1 MSAVD
6 YTDELEAGWVIF
18 PLYPITRTAS
28 GVSCGCGEP
37 ECSAIGKHP
46 RASNWQHTQP
56 YDEAQLAY
64 LEDFDDEFFGNQ
76 LIDNHGVVVASSGL
90 LVVDVDGR
98 NGGFESAKRLAHV
111 REQARYIVRTG
122 SGNGEHWYFTIPQE
136 WVGKSLS
143 GTLRDYP
150 GIDFK
155 SSGYVVGVG
164 CEHVSGQR
172 YEAMLGRPTDATEA
186 PAELL
191 NILDRPERQRF
202 VYEGTT
208 TDYSDDDLRSMVAA
222 IQNPGRDYELYAA
235 MGMSIHAATGG
246 SALGCSLW
254 HEWASQSPLYDAQS
268 TDRKWHSFGKHAN
281 PMTVGTLI
289 KMARDHGWQP
299 PVTFTDNTD
308 WGALPE
314 AAPSTAAP
322 KSSKYNLLSPPGLV
336 GEVCEWINSR
346 CAFPREHLA
355 VAAALQIVSNAA
367 GLTHLVAG
375 RNTSLNLITFAIAGS
390 RSGKGAIKQCINEVN
405 RALGFAPAE
414 HGKFKSS
421 QELVRNAIEH
431 QAVIYTYDEFG
442 EQLKKIGG
450 ASKSGAHYLEDLL
463 AELMAM
469 YSVPTGVHSVSGDVK
484 REIVERMDKA
494 VASAVK
500 KAGLDDDENPYD
512 FARDNP
518 GSELAKALR
527 NRDSAENG
535 ISEPFLTFF
544 GISEPVSFH
553 DAINSNRTLM
563 TGGFLGRSLIF
574 EELETVPKE
583 KDPEDVNHGPIPDR
597 VLMRLMALSGGGSAE
612 TRKGCRIERE
622 GEWRYIEWSPEGRKM
637 LDAVRHYWR
646 EVALHERD
654 AGTGLESQALGATE
668 LAIKV
673 AGILGAGEG
682 IISGEH
688 MGWAHELVKRVTH
701 MKINKAKADD
711 GLESTSAS
719 EKGDG
724 LLLAIMTTVENADKE
739 MTPGVLKQRVPGGKK
754 MGDGPIQAALDHL
767 VANGRLR
774 VDHRKG
780 GNGRTFP
787 YYSLA

>member
-6 YTDELEAGWVIF
+6 YTDELAADWIIF
-18 PLYPITRTAS
+18 PLYPIVRTAA

-37 ECSAIGKHP
+37 DCGAIGKHP

-76 LIDNHGVVVASSGL
+76 LVDNHGVVVASSGL

-98 NGGFESAKRLAHV
+98 NGGFDSAESLQHIRD
-111 REQARYIVRTG
+111 QSCYIVRTG
-122 SGNGEHWYFTIPQE
+122 SGNGEHWYFSVPQE

-155 SSGYVVGVG
+155 SSGFVVGVG

-172 YEAMLGRPTDATEA
+172 YEAIKGNPADVTEA
-186 PAELL
+186 PIELMQL
-191 NILDRPERQRF
+191 LDRPERQRF
-202 VYEGTT
+202 QYNGAT
-208 TDYSDDDLRSMVAA
+208 TDYSDDDLRSMVQA
-222 IQNPGRDYELYAA
+222 IPNPGRDYEQYIAI
-235 MGMSIHAATGG
+235 GMAIHSATGG
-246 SALGCSLW
+246 SGYGSSLW
-254 HEWASQSPLYDAQS
+254 HDWSARSELYDSQS

-289 KMARDHGWQP
+289 KMARDHGWQA

-308 WGALPE
+308 WDEMPE
-314 AAPSTAAP
+314 AKEAIVKTA
-322 KSSKYNLLSPPGLV
+322 KYDLLNPPGFV
-336 GEVCEWINSR
+336 GEICAWVNSR

-375 RNTSLNLITFAIAGS
+375 RDTSLNLITFAIAGS
-390 RSGKGAIKQCINEVN
+390 RSGKGAIKQCINEIN

-431 QAVIYTYDEFG
+431 QAIYYTYDEFG

-450 ASKSGAHYLEDLL
+450 ASRSGAHYLEDLL

-484 REIVERMDKA
+484 REIVERMDRA
-494 VASAVK
+494 VAVAAK
-500 KAGLDDDENPYD
+500 KAGLADDENPYD
-512 FARDNP
+512 YAKEQPN
-518 GSELAKALR
+518 SELARALV
-527 NRDSAENG
+527 NRDRAENG
-535 ISEPFLTFF
+535 IVEPYLTFF

-553 DAINSNRTLM
+553 DAINANRSLM

-574 EELETVPKE
+574 EELETVPQE
-583 KDPEDVNHGPIPDR
+583 KDPEDVFKGPLPDR
-597 VLMRLMALSGGGSAE
+597 LMMRLMALSGAGSAE
-612 TRKGCRIERE
+612 TRKGARIERQ
-622 GEWRYIEWSPEGRKM
+622 GDWRYIHWSPEGRKM
-637 LDAVRHYWR
+637 LDAVRMYWR
-646 EVALHERD
+646 EVAVHERD
-654 AGTGLESQALGATE
+654 SGTGLESQALGATE

-673 AGILGAGEG
+673 AGILGACDGV
-682 IISGEH
+682 ISGEH
-688 MGWAHELVKRVTH
+688 MGWAHELVKRVTN

-711 GLESTSAS
+711 RLESTDSS

-724 LLLAIMTTVENADKE
+724 LLLAIMTAIENADKE

-754 MGDGPIQAALDHL
+754 MGDGPIMRALEHL
-767 VANGRLR
+767 VENGKLR
-774 VDHRKG
+774 MDQRKG
-780 GNGRTFP
+780 GNGRTFS